1 MATLLPVIAAIL
13 IIGLGVQLLANRL
26 QVPSVVFYLA
36 AGVILGPEVLGL
48 VTEEMFGEQGLTTI
62 VGLAVA
68 IIVFDGAFALK
79 LERIR
84 QAETTAL
91 RLVTVGAVI
100 TFVGTSVAIKYLE
113 GTEWELALVAGALLV
128 ATGPTVITPILEV
141 VRVREHVAAALETEG
156 IINDVTAAIAAVIIF
171 DTLLLNDLGVP
182 ATIFEFLRRFGVGVA
197 AGVLATVIIYLLI
210 KIDITP
216 DAETRTNQFL
226 ILSAAVG
233 SFALAETF
241 AAEAGIA
248 AAATSGIAL
257 GNLDLEHEEEIEEFA
272 RNATLI
278 MLAFVFVALAA
289 LIDIDAILDLGVE
302 IILLI
307 GVVML
312 VIRPLIAFVST
323 LGVERFTWPE
333 RAYIA
338 AVGPRGIIPAS
349 VATLFAAE
357 LRPENPEAAQVLV
370 GVVFAVI
377 FVTVAIEGGFA
388 RQIGDLLGV
397 TPMRT
402 IIVGGGRVG
411 RALAT
416 RLENRGEFVVIVE
429 DDDERIEQARS
440 KGFTV
445 HSGDGSETAV
455 LRKAGAEEAKIVVA
469 ATADDDVNLLV
480 CQIANTKFDVEKRY
494 ARVNEPDNV
503 GAFESQRV
511 TAVDSPMATAVAIDD
526 EIERPALTHWMNELG
541 DGHDVQEI
549 EVTAED
555 LVGKT
560 IEELNAD
567 IPDGCIVAVIGRG
580 GESHVPEADDTLEYG
595 DHLTFIGDEAAV
607 RRAMKRFH
615 PHD

>member
-1 MATLLPVIAAIL
+1 VATLLPVIAAIL

-26 QVPSVVFYLA
+26 RVPSVVFYLA

-79 LERIR
+79 LDRIR

-171 DTLLLNDLGVP
+171 DTLLLDDLGVP

-210 KIDITP
+210 RIDITP
-216 DAETRTNQFL
+216 EAETRANQFL

-257 GNLDLEHEEEIEEFA
+257 GNLGLDHEEEIEEFA

-312 VIRPLIAFVST
+312 VIRPLVALVST

-377 FVTVAIEGGFA
+377 FVTVTIEGGFA

-429 DDDERIEQARS
+429 DDDEHIEQARS
-440 KGFTV
+440 EGFTV
-445 HSGDGSETAV
+445 HRGDGSETEI

-555 LVGKT
+555 LVGRT

>member
-26 QVPSVVFYLA
+26 RVPSVVFYLA

-79 LERIR
+79 LDRIR

-171 DTLLLNDLGVP
+171 DTLLLDDLGVP

-210 KIDITP
+210 RIDITP
-216 DAETRTNQFL
+216 EAETRANQFL

-257 GNLDLEHEEEIEEFA
+257 GNLGLDHEEEIEEFA

-312 VIRPLIAFVST
+312 VIRPLVALVST

-377 FVTVAIEGGFA
+377 FVTVTIEGGFA

-429 DDDERIEQARS
+429 DDDEHIEQARS
-440 KGFTV
+440 EGFTV
-445 HSGDGSETAV
+445 HRGDGSETEI

-555 LVGKT
+555 LVGRT